1 MQNKKHLVGRSIGV
15 VVAVIIMGFALS
27 WLVLVDMGTDPATAF
42 NLAVSEKIGMS
53 IGNWQA
59 IWNCVMFIPVILFGR
74 KNIGL
79 GTIANMFLVGYSLQF
94 FSWLW
99 SVLLPAGLF
108 DSMWV
113 RLIVLFPALFVFIVS
128 AAVYMDVQMG
138 TSPYDSLAFMLAQK
152 FSKFPLRAV
161 RITYDMLFV
170 VMALLV
176 SRKFGLVTLLM
187 ALLLGPAIEWVGKK
201 LSRFLE

>member
-1 MQNKKHLVGRSIGV
+1 
-15 VVAVIIMGFALS
+15 
-27 WLVLVDMGTDPATAF
+27 
-42 NLAVSEKIGMS
+42 MS

-152 FSKFPLRAV
+152 FNKFPLRAV